1 MRAEPHFPWRAQTR
15 CMARSAVFR
24 RPEAVAVH
32 DAKLELSFGLV
43 LLGGSGQPAEGGDVV
58 ARNPFSP
65 RVDQPKFRLRDGIAS
80 IRQGREHLDGAR
92 IIVHGVTDQR
102 IRQLIG
108 GCGLTELGGDHATQ
122 NECAEAGCCA
132 RQEPWQG
139 ESGAHRLSHVAVPG
153 IAAAWARS
161 EWRGCLLAWVQTA
174 QWPASVVRKVS
185 PLKSPGCEAIHTA
198 PNVCVSPRGF
208 KTGCRSGRNRVLSRR
223 CADVP
228 GRAMAAAAARVR
240 KWP

>member
-1 MRAEPHFPWRAQTR
+1 MPEIHLADGIECVRNPPFRGAPKPKHRQV
-15 CMARSAVFR
+15 AVCR
-24 RPEAVAVH
+24 RPDAVAVH

-43 LLGGSGQPAEGGDVV
+43 LLGGSGQPAEGGGVV

-108 GCGLTELGGDHATQ
+108 GRCLTELGGDHATQ

-132 RQEPWQG
+132 RQEP
-139 ESGAHRLSHVAVPG
+139 
-153 IAAAWARS
+153 
-161 EWRGCLLAWVQTA
+161 
-174 QWPASVVRKVS
+174 
-185 PLKSPGCEAIHTA
+185 
-198 PNVCVSPRGF
+198 
-208 KTGCRSGRNRVLSRR
+208 
-223 CADVP
+223 
-228 GRAMAAAAARVR
+228 
-240 KWP
+240 